1 MPRPSRFWHPPLWKW
16 LVFLALLTASALLF
30 PRKPPAIKVEL
41 LPFSTSPPG
50 WDGSYP
56 YLVISLDTPKPNQV
70 RFTSS
75 ISYLRPTTRHDA
87 PVNQFQVDLHN
98 GMFVLRQTDLFVA
111 DIMPLALTRT
121 YRPWDSHSRAFGA
134 GANPYDICPTGTR
147 FPYTYENLNL
157 EDGRAIYFPR
167 ISKGTGFADA
177 VFRHE
182 GTASEFYGAQDAWNG
197 NGWTLKFQ
205 DGRQFI
211 FPEAYFAKSYAQG
224 APTEMKD
231 SAGNR
236 IQLKRDK
243 VRNLQQLIP
252 PSGHKMTFR
261 YDSSDRIIEASDE
274 AHVRRYTYDF
284 GHLQTVSDDLSVLY
298 RFDYEPLLHDRGYDP
313 YLMTS
318 IKDGSGR
325 ELLRNWY
332 DRGGR
337 VSKQKLADGR
347 VFQYDYLLDKKHNVT
362 ATTVILPGG
371 KIETFQ
377 FNDGVPVLKK

>member
-1 MPRPSRFWHPPLWKW
+1 
-16 LVFLALLTASALLF
+16 
-30 PRKPPAIKVEL
+30 
-41 LPFSTSPPG
+41 
-50 WDGSYP
+50 
-56 YLVISLDTPKPNQV
+56 
-70 RFTSS
+70 
-75 ISYLRPTTRHDA
+75 
-87 PVNQFQVDLHN
+87 
-98 GMFVLRQTDLFVA
+98 
-111 DIMPLALTRT
+111 
-121 YRPWDSHSRAFGA
+121 
-134 GANPYDICPTGTR
+134 
-147 FPYTYENLNL
+147 
-157 EDGRAIYFPR
+157 
-167 ISKGTGFADA
+167 
-177 VFRHE
+177 
-182 GTASEFYGAQDAWNG
+182 
-197 NGWTLKFQ
+197 
-205 DGRQFI
+205 
-211 FPEAYFAKSYAQG
+211 
-224 APTEMKD
+224 
-231 SAGNR
+231 
-236 IQLKRDK
+236 
-243 VRNLQQLIP
+243 
-252 PSGHKMTFR
+252 MTFR